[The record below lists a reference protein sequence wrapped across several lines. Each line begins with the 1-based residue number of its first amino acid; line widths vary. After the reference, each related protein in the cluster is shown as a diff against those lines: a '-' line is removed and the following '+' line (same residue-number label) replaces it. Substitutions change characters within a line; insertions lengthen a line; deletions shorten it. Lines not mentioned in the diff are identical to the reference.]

1 MASRV
6 TFYQRCKGR
15 KNKQLAE
22 VRNAPLPPVG
32 TEVLLTDGD
41 VDTRY
46 RVVSASYVVREFSVE
61 VDDKWHAEVSVI
73 LELME
78 K

>member
-22 VRNAPLPPVG
+22 VRNAPLPPIG

-41 VDTRY
+41 KDRRY
-46 RVVSASYVVREFSVE
+46 RVVSASYVVREFSVDI
-61 VDDKWHAEVSVI
+61 DDKWHAEVSVM
-73 LELME
+73 LEPV